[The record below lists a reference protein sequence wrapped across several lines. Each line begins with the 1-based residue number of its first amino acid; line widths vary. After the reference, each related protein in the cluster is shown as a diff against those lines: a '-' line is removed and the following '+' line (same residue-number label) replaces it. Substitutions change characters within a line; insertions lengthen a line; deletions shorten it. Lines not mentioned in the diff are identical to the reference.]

1 MPKMPTLAGTLRA
14 EIRRLAARE
23 QKKTQ
28 RPVRR
33 VQKQLRTLKLLA
45 RAQARALASLERRLA
60 RLKQRTALRGAPAAE
75 GPTVAPEAVRELR
88 TRLQMT
94 RVEFAQ
100 QLEVSPGSIF
110 GWETGRTVPRGQ
122 NAAKILEMARR
133 GTAEARVMT
142 KRGAPEGRARRTRR
156 TARTRRG

>member
-1 MPKMPTLAGTLRA
+1 
-14 EIRRLAARE
+14 
-23 QKKTQ
+23 
-28 RPVRR
+28 
-33 VQKQLRTLKLLA
+33 
-45 RAQARALASLERRLA
+45 
-60 RLKQRTALRGAPAAE
+60 
-75 GPTVAPEAVRELR
+75 
-88 TRLQMT
+88 MT